1 MYVHTHSTYTNPYS
15 YLRVLTPIYPMDT
28 IDIGTIV
35 TPYGPCTL
43 RAIITKYSDNDA
55 LAVSLEGT
63 DDGYWSPYAT
73 LSVNLPEHAHML
85 EEDEFFVK
93 LWSENSELVELLD
106 ITDVFT
112 DTGKSVLHGFEDVPV
127 WKLNVSTD

>member
-15 YLRVLTPIYPMDT
+15 YLRVLTPIYPMVT

-93 LWSENSELVELLD
+93 LWSENEPLAELAELD
-106 ITDVFT
+106 IFT
-112 DTGKSVLHGFEDVPV
+112 DTGKAVPTGFCIAPV